1 MYERKHEA
9 LLPWNKFFLRVLR
22 HIGLAFSVILV
33 SLALG
38 MLGYRYIAGL
48 TWMDALLN
56 ASMILSGMGPVNPLS
71 SDAAKLFAS
80 AYALFS
86 GMVFL
91 VIIGVVLAP
100 ILHRV
105 LHYLHLESDSGDDPL

>member
-9 LLPWNKFFLRVLR
+9 LLPWNKFLLRVLR
-22 HIGLAFSVILV
+22 HMGLAFGVILI

-38 MLGYRYIAGL
+38 MLGYRFIAGL

-71 SDAAKLFAS
+71 SNAAKLFAS

-105 LHYLHLESDSGDDPL
+105 LHYLH